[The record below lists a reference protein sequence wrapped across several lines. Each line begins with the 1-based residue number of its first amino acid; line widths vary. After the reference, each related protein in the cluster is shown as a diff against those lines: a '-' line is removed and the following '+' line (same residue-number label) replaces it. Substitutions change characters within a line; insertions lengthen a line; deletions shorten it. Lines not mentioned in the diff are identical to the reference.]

1 MLKTIR
7 DKVLE
12 HIVEITFPSVIFVV
26 GYIVRNNATICQNI
40 VSKFSACPRMT
51 VMVMVCGLL
60 VWGLVV
66 YLLCKRYKTIKT
78 ECCNIKEKLKS
89 LEDPMR
95 NLELEVGTSIYKDT
109 EQDRFICPKCFAKN
123 YMRSYLE
130 REKNSNYQYE
140 AYTYSCH
147 VCDFKTYDITQM
159 DKLEA
164 ENKHASVEA
173 RRNTMYSEGVF
184 ML

>member
-12 HIVEITFPSVIFVV
+12 HIVEITFPGVIFVV

-51 VMVMVCGLL
+51 VMVMVCSLL
-60 VWGLVV
+60 MWGLVV
-66 YLLCKRYKTIKT
+66 SLLWKRYKKLKT
-78 ECCNIKEKLKS
+78 EHCIVTEKLKA
-89 LEDPMR
+89 LENPMR
-95 NLELEVGTSIYKDT
+95 NLALELGTSIYKDI
-109 EQDRFICPKCFAKN
+109 EQNRFICPKCFAKDK
-123 YMRSYLE
+123 MRSYLE
-130 REKNSNYQYE
+130 REKNSDYQYE

-147 VCDFKTYDITQM
+147 VCDFKTCDITQM

-164 ENKHASVEA
+164 KNKYSSVEA
-173 RRNTMYSEGVF
+173 NRNAMYSEDVI